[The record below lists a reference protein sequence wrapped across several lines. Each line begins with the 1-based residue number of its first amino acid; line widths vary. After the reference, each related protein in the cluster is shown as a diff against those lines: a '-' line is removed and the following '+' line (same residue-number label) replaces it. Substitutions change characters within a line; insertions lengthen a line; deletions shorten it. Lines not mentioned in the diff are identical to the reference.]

1 MAIVLY
7 IQDYDGVHGGEGPV
21 AEVEDDRVGQDGV
34 NVEGH
39 HAPQVEWPQLLVVA
53 VRGVLGGLQVWQV
66 HR

>member
-1 MAIVLY
+1 M
-7 IQDYDGVHGGEGPV
+7 VHGDGGPV
-21 AEVEDDRVGQDGV
+21 AEVGDDRVGQNDV

-53 VRGVLGGLQVWQV
+53 VREELGGLQVWQV

>member
-7 IQDYDGVHGGEGPV
+7 IQDYDVVHGDGGPV
-21 AEVEDDRVGQDGV
+21 AEVGDDRVGQNDV

-53 VRGVLGGLQVWQV
+53 VREELGGLQVWQV

>member
-7 IQDYDGVHGGEGPV
+7 IQDYDGVQGDGGLAVVE
-21 AEVEDDRVGQDGV
+21 EDDRVGQNGV

-39 HAPQVEWPQLLVVA
+39 RAPQVEWPQLLVVE
-53 VRGVLGGLQVWQV
+53 VRVVLDRVQVGQV